1 VSSSDIDADGDASP
15 REGAKDA
22 DAATPAADGSVD
34 TPPGRGAAAI
44 RAFAFN
50 APGDGS
56 GAPPAQPSQRNAS
69 ASRESDAFEEDQQAV
84 AGEADEAAGGVRD
97 TATAQGFSPHG
108 GQGRA
113 RHGLGP
119 DGAQERESGARPA
132 APALPPGL
140 AATRSPEGTLPA
152 AFELRS
158 PEAGAAMT
166 PQERSENVARL
177 VQSMRVFTRDGVSEA
192 TVHLRP
198 DHLGPVRIVIRV
210 EGKSVVATVHAE
222 SASVREWLESQE
234 GALRAGLSE
243 QGLDL
248 DRLVV
253 HRDPRHQHR
262 EPPPDPPRLRP
273 RRDTSTEERFVV
285 SA

>member
-1 VSSSDIDADGDASP
+1 
-15 REGAKDA
+15 
-22 DAATPAADGSVD
+22 
-34 TPPGRGAAAI
+34 
-44 RAFAFN
+44 
-50 APGDGS
+50 
-56 GAPPAQPSQRNAS
+56 
-69 ASRESDAFEEDQQAV
+69 
-84 AGEADEAAGGVRD
+84 
-97 TATAQGFSPHG
+97 
-108 GQGRA
+108 
-113 RHGLGP
+113 
-119 DGAQERESGARPA
+119 
-132 APALPPGL
+132 
-140 AATRSPEGTLPA
+140 
-152 AFELRS
+152 
-158 PEAGAAMT
+158 
-166 PQERSENVARL
+166 
-177 VQSMRVFTRDGVSEA
+177 MRVFTRDGVSEA
-192 TVHLRP
+192 TVYLRP